1 MTAAEFRVRVWQE
14 GQRIRVVVF
23 AIIPEEKDREKE
35 TQIATFLIDP
45 GQSIRVTETTR
56 YGAAHV
62 VVRAT
67 AESPR

>member
-1 MTAAEFRVRVWQE
+1 
-14 GQRIRVVVF
+14 VF

-45 GQSIRVTETTR
+45 GQSIQVTETER

-62 VVRAT
+62 MVRAT
-67 AESPR
+67 AGPPR

>member
-1 MTAAEFRVRVWQE
+1 
-14 GQRIRVVVF
+14 VF